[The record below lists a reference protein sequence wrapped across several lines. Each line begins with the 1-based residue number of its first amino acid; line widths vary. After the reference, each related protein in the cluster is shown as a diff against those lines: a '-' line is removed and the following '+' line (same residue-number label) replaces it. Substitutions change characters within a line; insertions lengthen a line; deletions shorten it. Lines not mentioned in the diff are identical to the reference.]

1 MCSTRPLSLIAQHAV
16 AHSSTIKD
24 PIGRS
29 ATTSRIAR
37 AENGS
42 FGDIESV
49 GDGVSEMRVSVGPG
63 YRIYFVRTGSTRY
76 LMLYGSD
83 KTDQPRGIKR
93 AKEILDAVRGKQR

>member
-1 MCSTRPLSLIAQHAV
+1 MPNQIDTTPEFDDWLDEV
-16 AHSSTIKD
+16 KD
-24 PIGRS
+24 PIGRG
-29 ATTSRIAR
+29 AITSRIAR

-49 GDGVSEMRVSVGPG
+49 GDGVSEMRVFVGPG

-83 KTDQPRGIKR
+83 KTDQHRAIKR

>member
-1 MCSTRPLSLIAQHAV
+1 MPNQIDTTSEFDDWLDGV
-16 AHSSTIKD
+16 KD
-24 PIGRS
+24 PIGKGAVTARL
-29 ATTSRIAR
+29 AR

-49 GDGVSEMRVSVGPG
+49 GDGVSEMRVFVGPG

-83 KTDQPRGIKR
+83 KADQQRAINR
-93 AKEILDAVRGKQR
+93 AKRILGVIRGKQR

>member
-1 MCSTRPLSLIAQHAV
+1 MPNQIDTTPEFDDWLDDV
-16 AHSSTIKD
+16 KD
-24 PIGRS
+24 PIGRG
-29 ATTSRIAR
+29 AITSRIAR

-49 GDGVSEMRVSVGPG
+49 GDGVSEMRVFVGPG
-63 YRIYFVRTGSTRY
+63 YRLYFVRTGSTRY

-83 KTDQPRGIKR
+83 KKGQHRAIKR

>member
-1 MCSTRPLSLIAQHAV
+1 MPNQLDTTPEFDDWLDDV
-16 AHSSTIKD
+16 KD
-24 PIGRS
+24 PIGRG
-29 ATTSRIAR
+29 AITSRIAR

-49 GDGVSEMRVSVGPG
+49 GDGVSEMRVFVGPG